1 MRDVCVRAS
10 RKGNRYM
17 TISNTPERTLVGISV
32 NHEKDTTLNDF
43 FQIFLTDKE
52 LKTLNSI
59 LGDVEL
65 RAKKREYA
73 LVEGDMHS

>member
-1 MRDVCVRAS
+1 
-10 RKGNRYM
+10 M